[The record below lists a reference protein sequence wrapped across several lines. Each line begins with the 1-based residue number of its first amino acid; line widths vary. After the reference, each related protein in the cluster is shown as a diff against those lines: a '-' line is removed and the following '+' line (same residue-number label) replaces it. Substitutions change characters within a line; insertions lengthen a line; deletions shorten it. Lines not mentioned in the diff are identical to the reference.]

1 MRLEKFAVIGIGQF
15 GKSIAL
21 NLSQKGAEVM
31 AIDINT
37 DKIENISDEVAYAV
51 TLNATE
57 RKALLSQDIT
67 SFDAVII
74 SIGHPLEQ
82 RLICAAL
89 LLDLGVN
96 HIVCRATGRNERF
109 ILEKMGI
116 TDIISP
122 EQEVGNSVARRLMNP
137 SMVSYLDLPDDYSVM
152 EIIAPKNICGLAYA
166 KINFRDK
173 YKLSLITIKRDFSDD
188 KITNNINNQHVL
200 GVPDTK
206 TVILSKDTLVVFG
219 KNKDI
224 EKFVEINN

>member
-31 AIDINT
+31 AIDMNY
-37 DKIENISDEVAYAV
+37 DKIENISDEVSYAV
-51 TLNATE
+51 TLNATD

-67 SFDAVII
+67 NFDAVII
-74 SIGHPLEQ
+74 SIGNPLEQ
-82 RLICAAL
+82 RLLCAAL
-89 LLDLGVN
+89 LLDLGVKR
-96 HIVCRATGRNERF
+96 IVCRATGRNERF

-122 EQEVGNSVARRLMNP
+122 EQEVGISVARRLMNP
-137 SMVSYLDLPDDYSVM
+137 SLVSYLDLADDYSVM
-152 EIIAPKNICGLAYA
+152 EIVAPKHICGLTYA
-166 KINFRDK
+166 KVNFRDK
-173 YKLSLITIKRDFSDD
+173 YKLSLITIKRDYNDD
-188 KITNNINNQHVL
+188 PASKTSNQHVL

-206 TVILSKDTLVVFG
+206 TIILSKDTLVLFG